1 MLRSQ
6 QRLPILFALVLMSA
20 SCGGE
25 EASSPGAGGASA
37 GTGATSGAGGA
48 GGDGA
53 TSGSGGVGASSSGSG
68 GAGAGSCASK
78 PPARP
83 KPGDFYVS
91 PSGTP
96 DGDGSEAHPW
106 DLATA
111 LAQPDA
117 VTPGSTVWLHGGT
130 YPGSF
135 TSTLTGTAD
144 APIVVRQYPGERAT
158 LDGGDTTVLTVAGG
172 GYAWFWGFEVTRSD
186 PTTPKDIQG
195 ISLGAP
201 AVKLIDVVTHDHGGN
216 GIGDWSEAPDA
227 EVYGCLS
234 YFNGRHE
241 EDSNHAYG
249 IYAQNQTGQK
259 WITDNVFIHNFGN
272 YALHLYGSDQA
283 YLDHFRV
290 IGNATIG
297 GSLLLGGGRVA
308 TDAVIKDNYLYGGT
322 FDDQI
327 LNVGY
332 LPYGEG
338 LTSSTVED
346 NYVMVGRALFNSLNV
361 AVTMTGNT
369 FYGRTE
375 GFDAASFP
383 DDTYFTA
390 PWPDDPPKPS
400 GVHVF
405 VRPND
410 YEPGR
415 ANVVV
420 YDWEGAA
427 SAKVDLAGVL
437 AEGDAYVIH
446 DAQDYWGDA
455 VASGVYSGA
464 PVDVPLTG
472 TAIAT
477 PRSVPSDR
485 EPPVHTG
492 SDFNVFVVER
502 QCPPAGP

>member
-1 MLRSQ
+1 MT
-6 QRLPILFALVLMSA
+6 P
-20 SCGGE
+20 E
-25 EASSPGAGGASA
+25 P
-37 GTGATSGAGGA
+37 T
-48 GGDGA
+48 
-53 TSGSGGVGASSSGSG
+53 
-68 GAGAGSCASK
+68 
-78 PPARP
+78 
-83 KPGDFYVS
+83 DFYVS
-91 PSGTP
+91 PSGSP
-96 DGDGSEAHPW
+96 DGDGSEANPW

-117 VTPGSTVWLHGGT
+117 VTAGSTLWLRGGT
-130 YPGSF
+130 YLGSF

-144 APIVVRQYPGERAT
+144 APIIVRQYPGERAT

-172 GYAWFWGFEVTRSD
+172 GHAWFWGFEVTRSD
-186 PTTPKDIQG
+186 PSTPLDLQG

-241 EDSNHAYG
+241 QDDNHAYG
-249 IYAQNQTGQK
+249 IYAQNQTGEK
-259 WITDNVFIHNFGN
+259 WIVDNFFIHNFGN
-272 YALHLYGSDQA
+272 YSLHLYGSDKA

-297 GSLLLGGGRVA
+297 GSLLLGGGRQA
-308 TDAVIKDNYLYGGT
+308 TDAVIQDNYLYGGS

-332 LPYGEG
+332 QPFGEG
-338 LTSSTVED
+338 LKDGTVEG
-346 NYVMVGRALFNSLNV
+346 NYVMVGRALFNPLNV

-375 GFDAASFP
+375 NFDATSYP
-383 DDTYFTA
+383 DDTYYTA
-390 PWPDDPPKPS
+390 AWPDDPPKPP

-405 VRPND
+405 VRPSK

-420 YDWEGAA
+420 YNWEGAA
-427 SAKVDLAGVL
+427 SADADLSTVL
-437 AEGDAYVIH
+437 QEGDAYVVK
-446 DAQDYWGDA
+446 DAQNYWA
-455 VASGVYSGA
+455 APIASGVYSGA
-464 PVDVPLTG
+464 PIGIPLTS
-472 TAIAT
+472 TEIPAA
-477 PRSVPSDR
+477 RSVPADR

-492 SDFNVFVVER
+492 SDFGVFVVER
-502 QCPPAGP
+502 QCAAATP